1 MARKQPP
8 IPRKTS
14 TPPKGVS
21 LSGLR
26 TLFSRIGGE
35 KGLEEIL
42 IDFYSRMADDAL
54 VGFFFDRRDTRAI
67 AMKQKEFLLRAMGA
81 AKTYSGRTP
90 AKAHEKLPS
99 ILTGHFDR
107 RLRLLEQTLRDHG
120 LGEPKISTWIAF
132 ENAYRGAIVER
143 D

>member
-1 MARKQPP
+1 MTRKKPP
-8 IPRKTS
+8 EPQKAS
-14 TPPKGVS
+14 APPKGVS

-26 TLFSRIGGE
+26 ALFSSIGGE

-81 AKTYSGRTP
+81 AKTHSGRTP
-90 AKAHEKLPS
+90 ARAHEKLPP

-120 LGEPKISTWIAF
+120 LGEPEIRTWVAF
-132 ENAYRGAIVER
+132 ENAFRSAIVKR